1 MVHFFVFQGCLYFV
15 PWDTLVLGHFVDTV
29 SSMCTSVIYVYQ
41 CHTCV
46 IHVYQ
51 CHTCVPVSYMCT
63 SVIHVYQCYMNVY
76 LVLSR
81 GVRGPCT
88 KFLVLFYI

>member
-1 MVHFFVFQGCLYFV
+1 MVHMVHFFVFQGCLYFV
-15 PWDTLVLGHFVDTV
+15 PWDTLVVGHFVDAV

-51 CHTCVPVSYMCT
+51 CYMYVPGTVTGCQGSL
-63 SVIHVYQCYMNVY
+63 YQIFGTILHRIFC
-76 LVLSR
+76 
-81 GVRGPCT
+81 
-88 KFLVLFYI
+88 LF

>member
-1 MVHFFVFQGCLYFV
+1 MVHMVHFFVFQGCLYFD

-29 SSMCTSVIYVYQ
+29 SSMCTSVI
-41 CHTCV
+41 H
-46 IHVYQ
+46 
-51 CHTCVPVSYMCT
+51 VSYMCT
-63 SVIHVYQCYMNVY
+63 SATCMY

-88 KFLVLFYI
+88 KNLVLFYIEFSVSSDAAC

>member
-1 MVHFFVFQGCLYFV
+1 MVHMVHFFVFQGCLYFC
-15 PWDTLVLGHFVDTV
+15 PRDTLVLGCFVD
-29 SSMCTSVIYVYQ
+29 IYVYQ

-46 IHVYQ
+46 P
-51 CHTCVPVSYMCT
+51 VPYMCT

-88 KFLVLFYI
+88 KFLVLFT

>member
-1 MVHFFVFQGCLYFV
+1 MVHMVHFFVFQGCLYFV

-51 CHTCVPVSYMCT
+51 C
-63 SVIHVYQCYMNVY
+63 YMNVY
-76 LVLSR
+76 LVLSW

>member
-1 MVHFFVFQGCLYFV
+1 MVHMVHFFVFQGCLYFV

-51 CHTCVPVSYMCT
+51 C
-63 SVIHVYQCYMNVY
+63 YMNVY